1 MAEKHGN
8 LSINS
13 DNLFPIIKKW
23 LYSDHDIFYREL
35 ISNGCDA
42 ITKLKKLDMMGEYE
56 LPADYKPQI
65 QVIVN
70 PDEKT
75 LKFIDN
81 GLGMTSDEVEEYIN
95 QIAFSGATDF
105 IEKYKDKAND
115 DQIIG
120 HFGLG
125 FYSAFM
131 VADQVTIDTLSYKKD
146 ATPVHW
152 ACDGGTEFDMTD
164 GTKEG
169 VGTEITLYLN
179 EDCLEFANEYR
190 AREVIE
196 KYCSFMPTPIFLSKA
211 NAETEY
217 ETIDAADKLD
227 TDTVVEEIHEEA
239 KTEEKENENGEK
251 EVVEVSPAKEK
262 LKIVKRPVPLNDTNP
277 LWAKNPKDCT
287 DEEYKEFYR
296 KVFLDYKEPL
306 FWIHLNMDYP
316 FNLKG
321 ILYFPKINTEYDSIE
336 GTIKLY
342 NNQVF
347 IADNIKE
354 VIPEF
359 LMLLK
364 GVIDCPDL
372 PLNVSRSAL
381 QNDGFVKK
389 ISEYITKKVADK
401 LIGMCK
407 TEKESYEK
415 YWDDISPFIKFGC
428 LKDTKFCDKMNDY
441 ILFKNL
447 DDKYLT
453 LPELL
458 VKEEE
463 KKDDAEVLDKDG
475 NPIANTGD
483 AAASDN
489 TADGSDTSA
498 DSEKDECKV
507 IYYVTDKV
515 QQGQYIKLFKEQNMQ
530 AVILDHNI
538 DTSFITQLEQR
549 NEKYKF
555 MRIDADVTESL
566 KDETSAEDLKA
577 ETDALTEVFK
587 KALNNDKLT
596 VKVEKLKNE
605 NISSIITL
613 SEEGRR
619 MQDMMKMYAMN
630 GMGGMDMN
638 MFAADQTLT
647 LNANNELVK
656 YIFEHKDSEN
666 VPMFCEQLYD
676 LAVLSNHPLSVDEM
690 TKFVERSNKI
700 MMLLAK

>member
-81 GLGMTSDEVEEYIN
+81 GLGMTADEVEEYIN

-131 VADQVTIDTLSYKKD
+131 VADQVTIDTLSYKKN

-321 ILYFPKINTEYDSIE
+321 ILYFPKISTEYDSIE

-475 NPIANTGD
+475 NPITNTGD

-498 DSEKDECKV
+498 DSEKDERKV